1 MSIKTWIANRHFNDR
16 ETMGC
21 KGYPIEEADP
31 NVVLLKAVEDLMEEG
46 WMPLG
51 GVSIACDPDGAIVYC
66 QAMVLP
72 E

>member
-1 MSIKTWIANRHFNDR
+1 
-16 ETMGC
+16 MGC
-21 KGYPIEEADP
+21 KGYLIEEADS
-31 NVVLLKAVEDLMEEG
+31 NIVLRKAVEDLMEEG

-51 GVSIACDPDGAIVYC
+51 GVSIACDPDGAIVYW

>member
-1 MSIKTWIANRHFNDR
+1 
-16 ETMGC
+16 MGC
-21 KGYPIEEADP
+21 KGYLIEEADS
-31 NVVLLKAVEDLMEEG
+31 NIVLRKAVEDLMEKG

-51 GVSIACDPDGAIVYC
+51 GVSIACDPDGAIVYW